1 MQGMRDVI
9 IVGGG
14 PSGLHAARKLAA
26 KGLDVLLLE
35 KKADIGERVICTGIV
50 GQRVFKE
57 FDLARTAVLGEI
69 QRMTMV
75 SPLFHSFEYEH
86 PYPFA
91 CVVDREG
98 FDRSIR
104 DQAVFAGAEI
114 MTNHEV
120 VDVTIGLGSVEV
132 TSKKDTRFRV
142 RHSSKIMLIATG
154 LDCRLNR
161 KLGLGSPKG
170 FLNGV
175 QTEIMAG
182 ALVRPTIF
190 IGRSVAPGAFA
201 WLIPIGGGKAR
212 IGLMTGKNPREHLER
227 LIAKLYPG
235 QAAALNK
242 DSIQVKAIA
251 QGLIS
256 KTFGDRV
263 LAIGEAAG
271 QVKTTTG
278 GGIYFGLLCA
288 DIAADV
294 VSKGVRNGRC
304 SARDLAEYEHQWK
317 KALQKEILVGLSLRK
332 LFARMSDSTLERLFH
347 LAKNDGVI
355 PQVRERADFDWHGD
369 LLLSMMKR
377 TPFLQILKRRLDS
390 FPILR
395 MN

>member
-1 MQGMRDVI
+1 
-9 IVGGG
+9 
-14 PSGLHAARKLAA
+14 
-26 KGLDVLLLE
+26 
-35 KKADIGERVICTGIV
+35 
-50 GQRVFKE
+50 
-57 FDLARTAVLGEI
+57 
-69 QRMTMV
+69 
-75 SPLFHSFEYEH
+75 
-86 PYPFA
+86 
-91 CVVDREG
+91 
-98 FDRSIR
+98 
-104 DQAVFAGAEI
+104 
-114 MTNHEV
+114 
-120 VDVTIGLGSVEV
+120 
-132 TSKKDTRFRV
+132 
-142 RHSSKIMLIATG
+142 
-154 LDCRLNR
+154 
-161 KLGLGSPKG
+161 
-170 FLNGV
+170 
-175 QTEIMAG
+175 
-182 ALVRPTIF
+182 
-190 IGRSVAPGAFA
+190 
-201 WLIPIGGGKAR
+201 
-212 IGLMTGKNPREHLER
+212 MTGKNPREHLER